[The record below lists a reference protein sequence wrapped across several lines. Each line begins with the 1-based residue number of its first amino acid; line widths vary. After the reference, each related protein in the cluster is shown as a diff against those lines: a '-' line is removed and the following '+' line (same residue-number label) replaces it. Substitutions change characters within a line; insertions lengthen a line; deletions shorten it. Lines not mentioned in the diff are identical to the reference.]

1 MAVDSRGG
9 FEYEEFRN
17 ALRNIVADAV
27 RRQLEIGLDQGTAT
41 GGTSTTLEDTTKD
54 WGTDQFVN
62 AYIEITAGTGEG
74 QIRQIESNTSDTIT
88 VATAWTTVPDETSE
102 YRIFGAPATIR
113 KLESIDTEAS
123 EVSDRIS
130 GSQPRDATIV
140 EDAVGLATEGTL
152 SDQLTRQTE
161 TRDRVSGVE
170 SELGDHATEGTQAET
185 RDRVS
190 GVEEELSDHATE
202 GTLRTVADRVS
213 GSQPRVIDGA
223 NIITPTDL
231 QARYGEYSTLWD
243 SYTAASGES
252 VSGAV
257 DNYGR
262 VTLYS
267 WVSGATQL
275 TVEASPDDGGHW
287 FEIPESPLG
296 PYAADEE
303 DANVIDYNMNL
314 LRLTTQSGVTQTH
327 QLRGLF

>member
-9 FEYEEFRN
+9 FEYEEFRT
-17 ALRNIVADAV
+17 ALRDIVADAV

-41 GGTSTTLEDTTKD
+41 GGTSTTLEDTAKD
-54 WGTDQFVN
+54 WGTDQFVD

-74 QIRQIESNTSDTIT
+74 QIRQIDSNTSDTIT
-88 VATAWTTVPDETSE
+88 VATAWTTAPDSTSE
-102 YRIFGAPATIR
+102 YRVFGAPAQIR
-113 KLESIDTEAS
+113 ELQSIDTEAG

-130 GSQPRDATIV
+130 GAQPRDATVV
-140 EDAVGLATEGTL
+140 EDTVGLAKDASLRQTDIYNRVSGVEAKVATEGTL

-161 TRDRVSGVE
+161 TRDRASGVE
-170 SELGDHATEGTQAET
+170 SELGDHATEP
-185 RDRVS
+185 
-190 GVEEELSDHATE
+190 
-202 GTLRTVADRVS
+202 TLMTVADRVS

-223 NIITPTDL
+223 NIITPIDM

-243 SYTAASGES
+243 SYTAAAGES

>member
-9 FEYEEFRN
+9 FEYEEFRT
-17 ALRNIVADAV
+17 ALRDIVADAV

-41 GGTSTTLEDTTKD
+41 GGTSTTLEDTAKD
-54 WGTDQFVN
+54 WGTDQFVD

-74 QIRQIESNTSDTIT
+74 QIRQISSNTSDTIT
-88 VATAWTTVPDETSE
+88 VATAWTTAPDSTSE
-102 YRIFGAPATIR
+102 YRVFGAPAQIR
-113 KLESIDTEAS
+113 ELQSIDTEAS

-130 GSQPRDATIV
+130 GAQPRDATV
-140 EDAVGLATEGTL
+140 VGDNVGLSKDSTQAA
-152 SDQLTRQTE
+152 

-170 SELGDHATEGTQAET
+170 AELTDHATEGTQAET

-190 GVEEELSDHATE
+190 GVESELSDHATE
-202 GTLRTVADRVS
+202 GTLTTVADRVS

-223 NIITPTDL
+223 NIITPIDM

-243 SYTAASGES
+243 SYTAAAGES

-296 PYAADEE
+296 PYAANEE

-327 QLRGLF
+327 ILRGLF